1 MESPYKMLRGTRVL
15 ISKPEVKESAIE
27 LSEKDKQ
34 MIEDEMKKSWSA
46 LEVYSVGYDVVD
58 VKKGD
63 KVYVQI
69 SSLEHAER
77 IEIDGKIKFMIREQ
91 DIAIVW

>member
-1 MESPYKMLRGTRVL
+1 MSKAYQMLRGTRVL
-15 ISKPEVKESAIE
+15 LSKPEMKESLIE

-34 MIEDEMKKSWSA
+34 MIEDEMKKQWSA
-46 LEVYSVGYDVVD
+46 LEVYAIGYDVVD
-58 VKKGD
+58 VKAGD

-69 SSLEHAER
+69 SALEHAER